1 MVMLLNVFIMY
12 AVLRPAISISLITIF
27 ILFQSICTTVPL
39 PCYYY
44 SQINKRTYMDSIGD
58 YDSLN
63 DKMIENF
70 MWMIKD
76 ALMSTLH

>member
-1 MVMLLNVFIMY
+1 
-12 AVLRPAISISLITIF
+12 
-27 ILFQSICTTVPL
+27 
-39 PCYYY
+39 
-44 SQINKRTYMDSIGD
+44 MDSIGD

-63 DKMIENF
+63 DKMIENS